1 MAPTGDGEDRAVT
14 LFREYVRIETVQ
26 PRPDYDGA
34 IKFLIR
40 YAEELGLPHTTHE
53 CAPGKPILVMT
64 WEGTRAFNEPSR
76 SFTVPGEKA
85 LTMAFFL
92 WKLPTSAFGI
102 YKDT

>member
-53 CAPGKPILVMT
+53 CVPGKPILVMT
-64 WEGTRAFNEPSR
+64 WEGRRAFNEPSR
-76 SFTVPGEKA
+76 SFTVPLEG
-85 LTMAFFL
+85 
-92 WKLPTSAFGI
+92 P
-102 YKDT
+102 YKGLLLVESTY